1 MEQKICI
8 GKIVKTIGIKG
19 EVKVIGYTDSLD
31 RFKKLDK
38 FYLDGKEFEC
48 EKASIRNDFVALKI
62 KGYDTPEMALEL
74 KDKLIYV
81 DRKDAVKLSKDQ
93 YFVCDLVGL
102 KLIDGS
108 NQEVGKIVD
117 VENYGASDILDCT
130 INSKECSVPFIE
142 NIFSEINIE
151 KGYAVLSARFY
162 EVMVWK

>member
-31 RFKKLDK
+31 RFKKLNV
-38 FYLDGKEFEC
+38 FYLDGVEFEC
-48 EKASIRNDFVALKI
+48 ENASIRKDFVALKI
-62 KGYDTPEMALEL
+62 KNYYTPESAQKL

-102 KLIDGS
+102 KLVDS
-108 NQEVGKIVD
+108 KSQEVGKILD
-117 VENYGASDILDCT
+117 IENYGASDILDCE
-130 INSKECSVPFIE
+130 INGKQCSVPFIE
-142 NIFSEINIE
+142 NIFSEIDIE
-151 KGYAVLSARFY
+151 RGYAILSARFY
-162 EVMVWK
+162 EVMV

>member
-31 RFKKLDK
+31 RFKKLNK

-62 KGYDTPEMALEL
+62 KGFDTPEVALEL
-74 KDKLIYV
+74 KDKLIYI
-81 DRKDAVKLSKDQ
+81 DRKDAVKLSADQ

-102 KLIDGS
+102 TLVDANNKK
-108 NQEVGKIVD
+108 VGKIVD
-117 VENYGASDILDCT
+117 VENYGASDILDCI
-130 INSKECSVPFIE
+130 INGKECSVPFIE

-151 KGYAVLSARFY
+151 KGYAVMTNRFY

>member
-38 FYLDGKEFEC
+38 YYLDGKEFEC
-48 EKASIRNDFVALKI
+48 EKSSIRNDFVALKI
-62 KGYDTPEMALEL
+62 KDYDTPEMALEL

-81 DRKDAVKLSKDQ
+81 DRKDAVTLSKDQ

-102 KLIDGS
+102 KLIDDS

-117 VENYGASDILDCT
+117 VENYGASDILDCV
-130 INSKECSVPFIE
+130 INGKECSVPFIE

-151 KGYAVLSARFY
+151 KGYAILSARFY